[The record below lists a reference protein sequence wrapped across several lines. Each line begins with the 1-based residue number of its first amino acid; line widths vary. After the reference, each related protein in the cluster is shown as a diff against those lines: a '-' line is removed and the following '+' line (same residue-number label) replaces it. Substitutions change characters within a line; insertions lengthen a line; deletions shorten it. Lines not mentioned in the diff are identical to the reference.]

1 MSTDDFRAFADR
13 LEASD
18 EAVAPDP
25 LMFDRVAVV
34 GATPEGRLLACLCL
48 AEGSAVTLYS
58 PYGGEL
64 ESIRSAGG
72 ITLRGAGPVGT
83 FQTERASGPSIE
95 LTSDLEAAAAGAD
108 LVILAGPILR
118 QRAAA
123 YALGQKLQ
131 AGQTVAVVPGRS
143 FGALETAWTVR
154 AGGCA
159 SDITILEAQSL
170 SYWIRQEGPAL
181 WLTRSAPG
189 AIASLPSRRDDAVRG
204 FMRFVPDAL
213 PVANTVQSS
222 FSDASSAVELPALLL
237 GGPAV
242 PSGAA
247 PIPPGGVALAERAT
261 FRALFG
267 DRHLR
272 LASALCAE
280 RRAVAARWGIHE
292 LPEDDTWL
300 DIHAGAEAG
309 DFSRQAPGAADAD
322 TLARCAV
329 AGSLMPLVSAAE
341 TACVET
347 PASRA
352 MADLAIAA
360 LGGGLTATGRRLQS
374 IGIASRALEDA
385 RRAIDAIAREGL

>member
-1 MSTDDFRAFADR
+1 MSTEDFRAFADR
-13 LEASD
+13 LEAND
-18 EAVAPDP
+18 EAVAPEP
-25 LMFDRVAVV
+25 RMFDQVAVI

-64 ESIRSAGG
+64 ETIRAAGG
-72 ITLRGAGPVGT
+72 VTLRGAGPVGT
-83 FQTERASGPSIE
+83 FQVERASGPSIK
-95 LTSDLEAAAAGAD
+95 LTGDLEAAAAGAD
-108 LVILAGPILR
+108 LVILAGPVLR

-123 YALGQKLQ
+123 YALGQKLR
-131 AGQTVAVVPGRS
+131 AGQTVAVIPGRS
-143 FGALETAWTVR
+143 FGALETAWTLR
-154 AGGCA
+154 AGGCF
-159 SDITILEAQSL
+159 SDITVLEAQSL
-170 SYWIRQEGPAL
+170 SYWIRQEGPTL

-189 AIASLPSRRDDAVRG
+189 AIASLPSRREDAVRG
-204 FMRFVPDAL
+204 FMRFVPDAN
-213 PVANTVQSS
+213 PAANTVQSS
-222 FSDASSAVELPALLL
+222 FSDASSAIELPALLL

-247 PIPPGGVALAERAT
+247 PVPQGAVPLPERDT

-272 LASALCAE
+272 LAAALCAE

-292 LPEDDTWL
+292 LPDDASWL

-309 DFSRQAPGAADAD
+309 DFSRLAPDAAEAD

-374 IGIASRALEDA
+374 IGIISRGLEDA
-385 RRAIDAIAREGL
+385 RRAIDVIARKGL